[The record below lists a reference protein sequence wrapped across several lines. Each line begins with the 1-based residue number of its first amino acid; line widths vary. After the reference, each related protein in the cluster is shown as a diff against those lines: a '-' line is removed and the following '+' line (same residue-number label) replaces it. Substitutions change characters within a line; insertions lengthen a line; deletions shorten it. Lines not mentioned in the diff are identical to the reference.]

1 MSARHRRDWVKYRGI
16 LCLWLVGVN
25 VAQADG
31 FAFFRYDDDFTYL
44 SDPSKRASWYDE
56 IKYLPLG
63 DDASRYLSIGGDLRE
78 RVESYSDGY
87 FGLADA
93 PHTTYLL
100 SRALLD
106 ADLHWEDFRA
116 FVQLGNAVEWNREPA
131 ALPTD
136 NNRGDVQ
143 QAFIDYAPLV
153 GPGQATVRLG
163 RFELKFGEGLIVSPR
178 DGPNIRQ
185 AWDGGWAFFTMPGW
199 RVDVLA
205 VRPVEDKA
213 GWFED
218 TANPAQ
224 QLWGAYVTA
233 TPAPLKDYAVD
244 AYYFNNI
251 NHAVAFYAGTPAP
264 GSEHTQTTGGRFYG
278 HLGGFDSTSE
288 AALQTGSFNTRAVH
302 AFAIHNELGWT
313 FGDLPGTPRF
323 GLKADVL
330 SGSRDPLTG
339 AVHTFN
345 ALYPNYSYGTE
356 AVLEAPS
363 NLIEAGTD
371 LHVYPNPAVDFQYTG
386 AGLWR
391 YSTRDAFYA
400 APLFPLIPGGA
411 GNQRYVGMEHQL
423 AGNWRVNRFVTMRAT
438 LVHYSAGQFVIDAR
452 GRDTN
457 FGMLYV
463 ATRF

>member
-1 MSARHRRDWVKYRGI
+1 MSLIG
-16 LCLWLVGVN
+16 VGA

-44 SDPSKRASWYDE
+44 SDPSRRVSWYDE
-56 IKYLPLG
+56 IKYVPLG
-63 DDASRYLSIGGDLRE
+63 DDASHYLSIGGDVRE

-87 FGLADA
+87 FGLAEA

-100 SRALLD
+100 SRALID
-106 ADLHWEDFRA
+106 ADLHIGNWRA
-116 FVQLGNAVEWNREPA
+116 FVQLSNAVEWNRQPG

-136 NNRGDVQ
+136 DNRGDVQ
-143 QAFIDYAPLV
+143 QGFIDYAPQI
-153 GPGQATVRLG
+153 GGDKATMRVG

-178 DGPNIRQ
+178 EGPNIRQ
-185 AWDGGWAFFTMPGW
+185 AWDGGWFFYTTPGL
-199 RVDVLA
+199 RIDVLA

-218 TANPAQ
+218 TASPQQ

-233 TPAPLKDYAVD
+233 SPAALRNYAVD
-244 AYYFNNI
+244 VYYFNNI
-251 NHAVAFYAGTPAP
+251 NHAVALYAGTRGP
-264 GSEHTQTTGGRFYG
+264 GSEHTSTSGGRLYG
-278 HLGGFDSTSE
+278 HIGPFDSTTE
-288 AALQTGSFNTRAVH
+288 AAAQTGSFNTREVR
-302 AFAIHNELGWT
+302 AFAIHSELGWT
-313 FGDLPGTPRF
+313 FEEMASTPRL
-323 GLKADVL
+323 GVKADVL
-330 SGSRDPLTG
+330 SGSRRPFTG

-356 AVLEAPS
+356 AVLEAPA

-371 LHVYPNPAVDFQYTG
+371 VHVYPNRAVDFQYTG

-391 YSTRDAFYA
+391 YSTHDAFYA
-400 APLFPLIPGGA
+400 APLFPLIPGSA
-411 GNQRYVGMEHQL
+411 GNHRFVGIEHQL
-423 AGNWRVNRFVTMRAT
+423 AGNWRINPFVTVRAT
-438 LVHYSAGQFVIDAR
+438 MVHYSVGQFVIGAG

>member
-1 MSARHRRDWVKYRGI
+1 MKYCGFA
-16 LCLWLVGVN
+16 CLSLVGVSA
-25 VAQADG
+25 VARADG

-44 SDPSKRASWYDE
+44 SDPSKRVSWFDE
-56 IKYLPLG
+56 IKYIPLG
-63 DDASRYLSIGGDLRE
+63 PDASHYLSIGGDLRE

-106 ADLHWEDFRA
+106 ADLHLADVRA
-116 FVQLGNAVEWNREPA
+116 FVQLGNAVEWNRQPA

-136 NNRGDVQ
+136 DNRGDVQ
-143 QAFIDYAPLV
+143 QAFIDYAPQI
-153 GPGQATVRLG
+153 GGGKTTVRLG

-185 AWDGGWAFFTMPGW
+185 AWDGGWVFYTVPGL

-205 VRPVEDKA
+205 VRPVDDKA

-218 TANPAQ
+218 TANPNQ

-233 TPAPLKDYAVD
+233 TPVSLKDYGVD
-244 AYYFNNI
+244 VYYFNNI
-251 NHAVAFYAGTPAP
+251 NHAVAFYAGTRGP
-264 GSEHTQTTGGRFYG
+264 GSEHTSTSGGRFFG
-278 HLGGFDSTSE
+278 HIGGFDSTTE
-288 AALQTGSFNTRAVH
+288 AAVQTGSFNSRDVR
-302 AFAIHNELGWT
+302 AFAIHSELGWT
-313 FGDLPGTPRF
+313 FKEAAWTPRL
-323 GLKADVL
+323 GVKADVL
-330 SGSRDPLTG
+330 SGSRDPFTG

-363 NLIEAGTD
+363 NLIEAGMD
-371 LHVYPNPAVDFQYTG
+371 LHVYPNHAVDFEYTG

-391 YSTRDAFYA
+391 YSTHDAFYA
-400 APLFPLIPGGA
+400 APLFPLIPGSS
-411 GNQRYVGMEHQL
+411 GNQRYVGIEHQV
-423 AGNWRVNRFVTMRAT
+423 AGTWRINPFVTMRGT
-438 LVHYSAGQFVIDAR
+438 LVHYSVGQFVADAR